1 MIKAYDYF
9 GFIDIGAE
17 EDDMF
22 PPYEVCPL
30 CINAIPP
37 EESELIYPSLC
48 LRCARIIH
56 TIYAHPY
63 NPMCQSVCI
72 PVIDDSI
79 QTLGLIKMKLYNM
92 IDISTNTN
100 NSDSIEIMK
109 DLMDQ
114 TPADYKL
121 LSLINSNLFQLLVTD
136 AFNRFNMTFMVET
149 ALVHEHINSETFESF
164 IERINILISNRGR
177 TTHD

>member
-9 GFIDIGAE
+9 GFIDLGAE
-17 EDDMF
+17 EDDNVS
-22 PPYEVCPL
+22 PYEVCPI
-30 CINAIPP
+30 CINTVSPVD
-37 EESELIYPSLC
+37 SEKIYPSLC

-100 NSDSIEIMK
+100 NNDSIEIIK

-149 ALVHEHINSETFESF
+149 ALVHEHIDSKTAERF
-164 IERINILISNRGR
+164 IERINILILNRGR
-177 TTHD
+177 TTND

>member
-1 MIKAYDYF
+1 MIRAYDYF
-9 GFIDIGAE
+9 GHIDLGAE
-17 EDDMF
+17 EDDNVS
-22 PPYEVCPL
+22 PYEVCPL
-30 CINAIPP
+30 CISAVSPAD
-37 EESELIYPSLC
+37 SEFIYQSLC

-56 TIYAHPY
+56 TVYAHPS

-92 IDISTNTN
+92 IDISTNRN
-100 NSDSIEIMK
+100 NNDSIEIIK

-149 ALVHEHINSETFESF
+149 AFVHEYINLETFESF